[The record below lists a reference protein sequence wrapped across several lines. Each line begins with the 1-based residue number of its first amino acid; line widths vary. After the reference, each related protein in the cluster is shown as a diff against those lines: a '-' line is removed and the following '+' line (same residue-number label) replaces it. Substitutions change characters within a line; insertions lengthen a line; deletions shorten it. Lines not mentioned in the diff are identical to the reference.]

1 METKHT
7 INLWESL
14 GKTLKRIEKHN
25 AHQLDV
31 DTALQQIRELYVEIL
46 TLQPEDEKKSDE
58 SVKVTTQHQKN
69 EKTATPPDEK
79 QERFTETP
87 ETKASQ
93 VENSKIKEETG
104 LDADE
109 LFNHSPKP
117 VEQAKPPKPVEQE
130 EPAKPIE
137 ADAPTTTEKL
147 EQKSEKP
154 KMTLKSA
161 QTQGSLFKND
171 TKKPNESIGETL
183 GKDKKSMNESIGK
196 KDNPLANKFQAKP
209 IADIRAAINL
219 GDRFLFIKELFNGN
233 SDEFNQTINELNT
246 KQNFDEAQDFLKKYN
261 WDASSETVNYF
272 LSIAQRKYIPEN

>member
-46 TLQPEDEKKSDE
+46 KHENEDKKKSDE
-58 SVKVTTQHQKN
+58 SVIASTQSQKI
-69 EKTATPPDEK
+69 EKTVVPPVKKE
-79 QERFTETP
+79 TENI
-87 ETKASQ
+87 ET
-93 VENSKIKEETG
+93 EIKEAPQTNSNKIDTKEEDEEEIG

-117 VEQAKPPKPVEQE
+117 VEQEESTKPIEQE
-130 EPAKPIE
+130 EPIKSEIH
-137 ADAPTTTEKL
+137 
-147 EQKSEKP
+147 EQKEEKP
-154 KMTLKSA
+154 AASFET
-161 QTQGSLFKND
+161 TQEQGNLFRNEA
-171 TKKPNESIGETL
+171 KKPAESLGETL
-183 GKDKKSMNESIGK
+183 GKDKKSMNDSIGK
-196 KDNPLANKFQAKP
+196 KDNQLANKFQAKP

-233 SDEFNQTINELNT
+233 SDEFNQTIDELNT
-246 KQNFDEAQDFLKKYN
+246 KRSFDEAQEILKKYN
-261 WDASSETVNYF
+261 WDASNETVNYF
-272 LSIAQRKYIPEN
+272 LSIVQRKYIPAK

>member
-31 DTALQQIRELYVEIL
+31 DTALQQVRELYVEIL
-46 TLQPEDEKKSDE
+46 THKNEDEKKSDE
-58 SVKVTTQHQKN
+58 SVIASTQHQKI
-69 EKTATPPDEK
+69 EKTAVPPVEK
-79 QERFTETP
+79 ETENNKT
-87 ETKASQ
+87 E
-93 VENSKIKEETG
+93 IKEDPQHNSTKIDTIEEEEEIG

-109 LFNHSPKP
+109 LFNRN
-117 VEQAKPPKPVEQE
+117 PKPVEQE
-130 EPAKPIE
+130 ETQKPVEQEKAKE
-137 ADAPTTTEKL
+137 TEIK
-147 EQKSEKP
+147 EHKEEKP
-154 KMTLKSA
+154 AASLETT
-161 QTQGSLFKND
+161 QEQGSLFRNEA
-171 TKKPNESIGETL
+171 KKPAESLGETL

-233 SDEFNQTINELNT
+233 SDEFNQTIDELNA
-246 KQNFDEAQDFLKKYN
+246 KRSFDEAQAILNKYN
-261 WDASSETVNYF
+261 WDTSNETVNYF
-272 LSIAQRKYIPEN
+272 LSIVQRKYIPIK